1 MAKPRPLKETMRRPV
16 NYFQGGCGRAGFF
29 SNCGCWLSES
39 LGERTRGLWTNLPKA
54 SLKKNKK
61 QSGPCRR
68 TMRRDCGLKILQCRK
83 LRDVQHWRYCRNCFA
98 ISHRE
103 QSSFS
108 LRGVCRQP
116 RAEFKR
122 PRGVAPLTATGG
134 HYPAPLCLLYGK
146 RARITTRGGTGRLLY
161 WAGLELETHSTQITQ
176 GTSAGTKGG
185 LIRPGLGEV
194 QRNSENESYQA

>member
-1 MAKPRPLKETMRRPV
+1 MAKPRPLKETMHSLV
-16 NYFQGGCGRAGFF
+16 NYFQGGCGRAGFL

-39 LGERTRGLWTNLPKA
+39 LGERRRGLWTNVPKA
-54 SLKKNKK
+54 SLKKQK
-61 QSGPCRR
+61 QCDEIVDCKFYSRKW
-68 TMRRDCGLKILQCRK
+68 RDA
-83 LRDVQHWRYCRNCFA
+83 QHWMCCRNGFA

-103 QSSFS
+103 KSSFS

-146 RARITTRGGTGRLLY
+146 RAWITTRGGTGRLLY

-176 GTSAGTKGG
+176 GTSAGKK
-185 LIRPGLGEV
+185 R
-194 QRNSENESYQA
+194 A